1 MSKDVS
7 LSTELPLSTKNLI
20 LKSLPAEDFNQ
31 LLPDLEPVN
40 LASGEVLY
48 RPEEP
53 IKYVYFPNNAMVSV
67 VATTVEGQCAEVGVV
82 GFEGMVGLDVLLGAD
97 SSLNE
102 TFVQLPDG
110 GLRMTTA
117 AVRKHFTQSGAL
129 HDSLLRFIRLL
140 MMQISQTALCNR
152 LHTVEE
158 RLARWL
164 LLCRDRSPTAD
175 LRLTQEFLGIML
187 GTNRATITVAALAL
201 QSGGFI
207 RYTHGLI
214 TVLDRD
220 GLEHFSC
227 DCYRTVKKEYD
238 RFLQ

>member
-1 MSKDVS
+1 MKTDSFGCSNTPSACCGV
-7 LSTELPLSTKNLI
+7 
-20 LKSLPAEDFNQ
+20 
-31 LLPDLEPVN
+31 
-40 LASGEVLY
+40 
-48 RPEEP
+48 
-53 IKYVYFPNNAMVSV
+53 VYFPDDAMVSV
-67 VATTVEGQCAEVGVV
+67 VATTAEGQCAEVGVV
-82 GFEGMVGLDVLLGAD
+82 GREGMIGLDVLLGAD

-201 QSGGFI
+201 QSGGYI
-207 RYTHGLI
+207 RYSRGLI